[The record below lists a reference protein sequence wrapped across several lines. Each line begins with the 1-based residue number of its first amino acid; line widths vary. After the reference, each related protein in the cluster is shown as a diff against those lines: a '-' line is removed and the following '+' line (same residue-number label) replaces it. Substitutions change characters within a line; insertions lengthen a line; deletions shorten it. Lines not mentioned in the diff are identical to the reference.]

1 MASGGGKIVRANRS
15 IIGPEA
21 PAHLLVASQ
30 DLDLK
35 EEVLIDGVLSSNPK
49 VELYIKAVTGKR
61 QDARTVPWCAYWLG
75 GTLEKAKEPST
86 KSGMARSYLQWG
98 TKVQDGDWK
107 QGDVVVLWRGRRN
120 DGVTGHV
127 GYLISWDDDS
137 MVLLGGNQGDKVC
150 FQTFSRQK
158 LLGVRRIRP
167 ISKSRTVKA
176 AAGAVTTE
184 VAKPVVDLVPDPTP
198 VTIEAINKAQDSLT
212 SVQPVID
219 TIGAWKPY
227 IKVLLTTLT
236 VAFALA
242 ILYYRVSD
250 AKDKGRT

>member
-1 MASGGGKIVRANRS
+1 MASGGGKIVKANLS
-15 IIGPEA
+15 IIGPDA
-21 PAHLLVASQ
+21 PEHLRVAAQ
-30 DLDLK
+30 DLDLR
-35 EEVLIDGVLSSNPK
+35 EEILVHGVPSSNPK
-49 VELYIKAVTGKR
+49 VEDYIKAVTGKR
-61 QDARTVPWCAYWLG
+61 ADARNVPWCAYWLG
-75 GTLEKAKEPST
+75 GVLEKTKNPST

-98 TKVQDGDWK
+98 VDVTDQDWK

-127 GYLISWDDDS
+127 AFLVSWDDDS
-137 MVLLGGNQGDKVC
+137 FVLLGGNQGDKVC
-150 FQTFSRQK
+150 FQTFSRSK
-158 LLGVRRIRP
+158 LLGVRRLRP

-176 AAGAVTTE
+176 VAGAVTTE
-184 VAKPVVDLVPDPTP
+184 VAKPVVDLVPDP
-198 VTIEAINKAQDSLT
+198 VEAINKAQDSLT

-227 IKVLLTTLT
+227 IKVVLTTLT

>member
-1 MASGGGKIVRANRS
+1 MASGGGKIVKANLS
-15 IIGPEA
+15 IIGPDA
-21 PAHLLVASQ
+21 PEHLRVAAQ
-30 DLDLK
+30 DLDLR
-35 EEVLIDGVLSSNPK
+35 EEILVHGVPSSNPK
-49 VELYIKAVTGKR
+49 VEDYIKAVTGKR
-61 QDARTVPWCAYWLG
+61 ADARNVPWCAYWLG
-75 GTLEKAKEPST
+75 GILEKTKNPST

-98 TKVQDGDWK
+98 VDVTDEPWQ
-107 QGDVVVLWRGRRN
+107 QGDVVVLWRGRKN
-120 DGVTGHV
+120 DRVTGHV
-127 GYLISWDDDS
+127 AFLVSWDDDS

-150 FQTFSRQK
+150 FQTFSSHK
-158 LLGVRRIRP
+158 LLGVRRLRP

-176 AAGAVTTE
+176 AVGATVNE
-184 VAKPVVDLVPDPTP
+184 VVLKPAVEAVPNPAP
-198 VTIEAINKAQDSLT
+198 IEAINKAQDSLS